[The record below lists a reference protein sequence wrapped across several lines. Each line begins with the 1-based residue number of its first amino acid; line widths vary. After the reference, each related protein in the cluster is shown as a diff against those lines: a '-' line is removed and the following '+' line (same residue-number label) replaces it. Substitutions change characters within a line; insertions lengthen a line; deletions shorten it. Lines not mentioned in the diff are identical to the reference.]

1 MGVRHVRSGDAL
13 DDTRRLAMRAVRHVA
28 TCASSSLQLGV
39 LVVPSALHGA
49 LPQLPVGGAAD
60 AYTLVWQDEFEGNA
74 LDSASWTATRG
85 SHGSERQ
92 YYLPDNVAVSN
103 GTLRLTTRHE
113 PRLVQ
118 HLNPNSQQG

>member
-1 MGVRHVRSGDAL
+1 MLRGAAAAAAGWLLTGAAHAARVAQH
-13 DDTRRLAMRAVRHVA
+13 DTS
-28 TCASSSLQLGV
+28 TGTV
-39 LVVPSALHGA
+39 LSAAGSTRPTAGA

-85 SHGSERQ
+85 SHGSTERQ